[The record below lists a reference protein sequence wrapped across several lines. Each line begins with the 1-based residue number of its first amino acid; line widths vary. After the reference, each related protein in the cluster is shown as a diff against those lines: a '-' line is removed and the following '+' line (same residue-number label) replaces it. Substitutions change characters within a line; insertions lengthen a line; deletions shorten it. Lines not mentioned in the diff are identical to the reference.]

1 MSGAERDPQRRVAVA
16 LTYDGEAAPRVTAKG
31 RGEVARRILEVAA
44 EHHVPV
50 QENALL
56 AEALSQVELD
66 DQIPVEM
73 YQAVAEVIG
82 FVLRLRGQARRG
94 GAAR

>member
-1 MSGAERDPQRRVAVA
+1 MSGPERDPARRVAVA

-66 DQIPVEM
+66 DQIPIEM

-82 FVLRLRGQARRG
+82 FVLRLRGQARRN